1 MPVAVAKSSK
11 VKIRRLN
18 TAGSWL
24 PLGHKQTPP
33 DLSTVLAAFG
43 PPRFTDEEQ
52 AASPNEPK
60 TRIVKD
66 VLKVGRKVLSDG
78 DAWDVTPATLA
89 SIAEN
94 YSRGQSLGYAA
105 NLGKTHGGEDGLIHP
120 DDLIQPIDGVA
131 VVGDTLWLS
140 AYVTPEQCDYLCN
153 NYARKVSIATLEPFQ
168 DGSGNTYPIQLVHV
182 AVTDQPVDVG
192 QGRFSKLAASPAQ
205 QKETTMD
212 FAALK
217 GAVNSLLSALGLPAL
232 GDDITEVNIT
242 DRLSGI
248 AHALGTATPAATPE
262 NEGTEAPEMPDLD
275 PAMMAKSPAIQKALS
290 LALAPH
296 VAGIKAELDSL
307 KAEKVAT
314 AKQRFLSRT
323 AEFGKAGM
331 PGKRVE
337 QLNAKGEKYNWDIEL
352 LDGCENEKGI
362 DMRKLSKTLATA
374 AAPEVPVESNGRATD
389 EEVEARLLARGIKP
403 NWKTGHKVAV
413 KK

>member
-1 MPVAVAKSSK
+1 MPIATTSKAKLK
-11 VKIRRLN
+11 RLN
-18 TAGSWL
+18 SAGAWL
-24 PLGHKQTPP
+24 PLGHKQSPP
-33 DLSTVLAAFG
+33 NLAEVSAVVG
-43 PPRFTDEEQ
+43 PPRYTDEDQQ
-52 AASPNEPK
+52 ATPDEPK

-66 VLKVGRKVLSDG
+66 VLSVGKKSLAPG
-78 DAWDVTPATLA
+78 EWWDVTERTLLD
-89 SIAEN
+89 IAAN
-94 YSRGQSLGYAA
+94 YTRGQSLGYAA

-120 DDLIQPIDGVA
+120 DDLIQPIDQA
-131 VVGDTLWLS
+131 VVIGDTLWIV

-168 DGSGNTYPIQLVHV
+168 DGDGNSYPIQLVHV

-192 QGRFSKLAASPAQ
+192 QGRFSKL
-205 QKETTMD
+205 QKSLAKGNPTMD

-217 GAVNSLLSALGLPAL
+217 TAVNSLLSALGLPAL

-248 AHALGTATPAATPE
+248 AHALGTAAPAAPSE
-262 NEGTEAPEMPDLD
+262 SESTEAPEMPDLD

-296 VAGIKAELDSL
+296 VAGIKAELDAL
-307 KAEKVAT
+307 KAEKAET
-314 AKQRFLSRT
+314 AKSRYLAKT

-337 QLNAKGEKYNWDIEL
+337 QLNAKGAKFGYDLDL

-362 DMRKLSKTLATA
+362 DMRKLSKSLATA
-374 AAPEVPVESNGRATD
+374 AAPEVPVEANGKASD
-389 EEVEARLLARGIKP
+389 EDVEARLLARGIKP
-403 NWKTGHKVAV
+403 NWKPQHKAA
-413 KK
+413 K